1 MANRNLYKEAIAEAK
16 TIKEMAIAQAKA
28 ALEESFTPHLQ
39 SMLSKKLEEMEEE
52 DMLDEEET
60 IEEINSVDEAEDMD
74 EELSLEELLEE
85 LESET
90 ELNESEEE
98 SEDEESDD
106 EESEEEFDL
115 ENMTEDELIKFIES
129 VIEEMLQAGEI
140 ESEEENEETEVEDEE
155 IDLEIEDDE
164 EDLSENNK
172 LDELFGF
179 GRKKSKSQ
187 PSQTQ
192 KDEDECPSGQMK
204 WRDGRCYP
212 TTYDDHGSTKSI
224 PRLENGYIVLANP
237 YWSMEESYKA
247 ELEEAQQTIETLRN
261 SLQETKL
268 LNSKLLYVNKI
279 FKSNELNEAKKLKIV
294 ESFDKAQTVREA
306 KLMFESINESLK
318 ETQPVRNKKRAIR
331 ENKSIASSIISNN
344 TKKSIIDVD
353 PQVARWQKLAG
364 IK

>member
-60 IEEINSVDEAEDMD
+60 IEETNSVDETEDMD

-98 SEDEESDD
+98 ESEEESEE

-129 VIEEMLQAGEI
+129 VIEDMLQAGEI
-140 ESEEENEETEVEDEE
+140 ESEEGDEEIEVEDEE

-164 EDLSENNK
+164 EEITESYINVASDMTAVIAMVAPVIATVTGLAINQVKEK
-172 LDELFGF
+172 LKGA
-179 GRKKSKSQ
+179 KSQ
-187 PSQTQ
+187 KELEQ
-192 KDEDECPSGQMK
+192 KAKELAS
-204 WRDGRCYP
+204 
-212 TTYDDHGSTKSI
+212 TT
-224 PRLENGYIVLANP
+224 N
-237 YWSMEESYKA
+237 ES

-318 ETQPVRNKKRAIR
+318 ETQPVRNNKRAIR

-344 TKKSIIDVD
+344 PRKAIIDVD